1 MRQIAIFKEARSIL
15 PRKGNKNF
23 IIDAKDRKL
32 FIRVINICP
41 QRFGLKKC
49 CTEKGY
55 YSSMLSPRK
64 NVSFCGRTP
73 NVQRL
78 TKRFSHFVMH
88 AEILTDDTT
97 SD

>member
-41 QRFGLKKC
+41 QQFGLGKC
-49 CTEKGY
+49 CTEKTQEK
-55 YSSMLSPRK
+55 PQKNKK
-64 NVSFCGRTP
+64 NVECTVNK
-73 NVQRL
+73 NVKFHLRF
-78 TKRFSHFVMH
+78 KREKISRK
-88 AEILTDDTT
+88 
-97 SD
+97 